1 MKTIGFA
8 INRDKDINLKYTKEL
23 IRCIT
28 EMGGEVRL
36 PMDVADI
43 LGLNDKGFPEEEI
56 FNGSD
61 LIISLGGDG
70 TFLQAARKAM
80 LNDIPMLGV
89 NLGTL
94 GFLAEIDKNGI
105 QDAIKKLFNHEY
117 SIEERML
124 LETSVI
130 NGEKTKKDFALNDIV
145 ISRGALS
152 RIVHVKAYINDL
164 FVDSF
169 PGDGLIISTPTGSTA
184 YSLSAGG
191 PIVEPD
197 VDLIILTPIC
207 PHILYSRP
215 IITTGERIVKITVDD
230 NYGNAMMTVDGQ
242 KGCNLAPGDVIEIN
256 KSERR
261 LKIARVYSRNYFNV
275 LRSKIYER
283 GECFRRNEI

>member
-1 MKTIGFA
+1 MRTIGFA
-8 INRDKDINLKYTKEL
+8 INRDKDINLKYTREL

-28 EMGGEVRL
+28 DNGGEVRL
-36 PMDVADI
+36 PMDAADI

-56 FNGSD
+56 FGGSD

-80 LNDIPMLGV
+80 PNNIPMLGV

-105 QDAIKKLFNHEY
+105 QDAIRKLFNNEY

-242 KGCNLAPGDVIEIN
+242 KGYNLASGEVIEIN
-256 KSERR
+256 RSERR

-275 LRSKIYER
+275 LHSKIYER

>member
-8 INRDKDINLKYTKEL
+8 VNRDKDINLKYTSEL
-23 IRCIT
+23 IRSINDN
-28 EMGGEVRL
+28 GGEVRL

-43 LGLNDKGFPEEEI
+43 LGFNAQGFPEEEI
-56 FNGSD
+56 FSGSD

-80 LNDIPMLGV
+80 PNDIPMLGV

-105 QDAIKKLFNHEY
+105 QDAIRKLFNGEF

-124 LETSVI
+124 LETSII
-130 NGEKTKKDFALNDIV
+130 NGEKAKKDFALNDIV

-242 KGCNLAPGDVIEIN
+242 KGYNLASGDFIEIN
-256 KSERR
+256 RSDRR

-275 LRSKIYER
+275 LHTKIYER